1 MDKKRKTTF
10 SPLSDQLKLQCPPP
24 PPNRL
29 PNGLSYYPTK
39 PTLQGSSSIYHSLK
53 DGMAFGVGTSLGK
66 EAVNL
71 TLLSGPQRE
80 NPEKNKCELL
90 KQQIL
95 ECMQTEYDCNHLFES
110 YLRQC
115 SL

>member
-53 DGMAFGVGTSLGK
+53 DGMAFGVGTSLVK
-66 EAVNL
+66 ESVNL
-71 TLLSGPQRE
+71 TL
-80 NPEKNKCELL
+80 
-90 KQQIL
+90 
-95 ECMQTEYDCNHLFES
+95 
-110 YLRQC
+110 
-115 SL
+115 

>member
-1 MDKKRKTTF
+1 MDKRSKKKNTI
-10 SPLSDQLKLQCPPP
+10 SPLNLDKIKLQCPPP
-24 PPNRL
+24 PNKL

-53 DGMAFGVGTSLGK
+53 DGMAFGVGSSLGK

-71 TLLSGPQRE
+71 TLLQRE
-80 NPEKNKCELL
+80 NPERNKCDLL

-95 ECMQTEYDCNHLFES
+95 ECMQTQYDCNHLFES
-110 YLRQC
+110 YLKQC